1 MIIEYSLRLMGFDLS
16 LQQARGIGKNFL
28 LLINKV
34 HFMGGKSFDSQRNIF
49 HGVVNLRDLSL
60 LYVEIDTPLH

>member
-34 HFMGGKSFDSQRNIF
+34 HFKAEKTFYSQRNIF